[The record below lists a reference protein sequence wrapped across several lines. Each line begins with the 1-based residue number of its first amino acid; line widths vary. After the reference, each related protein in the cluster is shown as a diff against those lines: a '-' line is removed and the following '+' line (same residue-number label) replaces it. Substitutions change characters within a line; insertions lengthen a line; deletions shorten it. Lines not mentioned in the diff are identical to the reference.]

1 MTSANNLELVA
12 ENLQDEN
19 GYRDAAFIT
28 ARRSPPKVEWSGA
41 GRSVRP
47 ARTAGSPD
55 GNEQQGLEAG
65 FEQKAGRKRLDAGHS
80 QSVGIPTG

>member
-1 MTSANNLELVA
+1 MSTAYSWWRRT
-12 ENLQDEN
+12 
-19 GYRDAAFIT
+19 YRTRTVTAAAAFI
-28 ARRSPPKVEWSGA
+28 AAARSPPKGEWSGA

-55 GNEQQGLEAG
+55 GNEQQGVEAG
-65 FEQKAGRKRLDAGHS
+65 FEQKAERKKLDAGHS